1 MKKKL
6 LDSDT
11 QKKGSKKLPALIR
24 QEDEMFESMDEIQE
38 LLKIFYKFFV
48 GDKNKTKPQTEDNQP
63 KYYKNKYFQPNIFRQ
78 YLTVDINEQILPLG
92 DSRKMVP
99 NTAINESDDIL
110 GGSLADRSMIE
121 EDDGVDVNKEMKR
134 RMTQLMDVDH
144 VYKPSVAKAAAAKGS
159 SSFKRVELPG
169 MNEIEGTEEAFN
181 LEPL

>member
-1 MKKKL
+1 
-6 LDSDT
+6 
-11 QKKGSKKLPALIR
+11 
-24 QEDEMFESMDEIQE
+24 MFESMDEIQE

-99 NTAINESDDIL
+99 NTAINESDDFL